1 MGPMNRSE
9 EESAKNMAKS
19 SLTITA
25 SVSDD
30 SGRKHYSCSRTIYG
44 NFTECEY
51 NQVKSE
57 LAHLLKQTLTASFDN
72 YILNGKDNGNDQD

>member
-9 EESAKNMAKS
+9 EESVKNMAKS

-25 SVSDD
+25 SLSDD
-30 SGRKHYSCSRTIYG
+30 SGRKYYSCSRTVYG

-57 LAHLLKQTLTASFDN
+57 LARSIKQTLTASLYN
-72 YILNGKDNGNDQD
+72 YILNRKDNGNDQD